1 MDLKIT
7 IQAILKKV
15 MLADICGKGATIGS
29 SLERFRNLLLQY
41 AVSKVP
47 ERPPPFTPLMVERAQ
62 AFMVTFAQFEGGLV
76 TRGCIA
82 YVDGYLLPALAAIS
96 VQLCT

>member
-1 MDLKIT
+1 VDLKIT

-29 SLERFRNLLLQY
+29 SLERFRKLLLQY

-76 TRGCIA
+76 TPSIA